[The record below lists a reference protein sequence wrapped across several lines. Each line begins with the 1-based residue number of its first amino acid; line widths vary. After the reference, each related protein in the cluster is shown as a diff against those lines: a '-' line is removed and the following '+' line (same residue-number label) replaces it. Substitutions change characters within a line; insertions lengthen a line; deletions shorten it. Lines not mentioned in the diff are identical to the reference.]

1 MENYLLCSNP
11 SCRFV
16 LDLQELPKSSRPP
29 VGFLEEC
36 PECGSQ
42 WASTCPFCLQ
52 PLSIVWHGHVAHCA
66 GCHRKFHAQA
76 A

>member
-1 MENYLLCSNP
+1 MEHFLICGNP

-16 LDLQELPKSSRPP
+16 LDLQEVRKPLP
-29 VGFLEEC
+29 GLLLNEC

-42 WASTCPFCLQ
+42 WSATCPFCAQ
-52 PLSIVWHGHVAHCA
+52 PLSIIWHGHRAHCA
-66 GCHRKFHAQA
+66 QCNRRFHTPVA